1 MEETKL
7 DTKQIEPVTQPETTQ
22 LADNSSEEN
31 PKEIDWKRFK
41 EARKVERQQAEKI
54 REEASRKAQE
64 NEALK
69 AALEAIVN
77 KPQTGS
83 PSNEEESDDDRIQ
96 KRIDAA
102 LANERRRVEEERRQR
117 EQAEFPQRLLAA
129 HPDFDSVCSAE
140 NIDYLEYHKPAI
152 AKAFK
157 MAPDGFE
164 KWSGVYQAIKEF
176 VPNHSSTKDQ
186 KKAERNLGKPQAMSQ
201 AGVTQTGDTA
211 PQMLDDKRKQDNWSR
226 MQKRM
231 KGLA

>member
-7 DTKQIEPVTQPETTQ
+7 DTKQIEQVTQPETAH
-22 LADNSSEEN
+22 LADNSAEET
-31 PKEIDWKRFK
+31 PQQIDWKRFK
-41 EARKVERQQAEKI
+41 EARKLERQQK
-54 REEASRKAQE
+54 EEAERSAARTAKE

-69 AALEAIVN
+69 AVVDALVN
-77 KPQTGS
+77 KPNQAST
-83 PSNEEESDDDRIQ
+83 SNEEESDDDRIQ

-117 EQAEFPQRLLAA
+117 EHAEFPQRLVAA
-129 HPDFDSVCSAE
+129 HPDFDSVCTAE

-157 MAPDGFE
+157 AAPDGFD

-211 PQMLDDKRKQDNWSR
+211 PQMLDDRRKQDNWRR
-226 MQKRM
+226 MQLRM
-231 KGLA
+231 KNIS